1 MDMKLLSSDNSE
13 AVVNLPQSLSETSR
27 RISFVVF
34 RSNRAFVRHDHK
46 DQYVVNSRVISVN
59 VENFTQMNEGE
70 VNNISL
76 LF

>member
-1 MDMKLLSSDNSE
+1 MDMNLLSSDNSE

-34 RSNRAFVRHDHK
+34 RSNRAFVRHDRK